1 MLLILQG
8 DNHMLYIYTNPC
20 LFAPPLIAHHPY
32 LCPLTKRQE
41 AGVLVIPSPG
51 IPVNNNYLYAL
62 LIFIFYIHYH
72 YNGSTIDVVRSV
84 KILGVTLQSNLK
96 WNEHI
101 NNIVKKASKRLYF
114 LSQLKRAKVP
124 YIKRLS

>member
-1 MLLILQG
+1 M
-8 DNHMLYIYTNPC
+8 
-20 LFAPPLIAHHPY
+20 
-32 LCPLTKRQE
+32 
-41 AGVLVIPSPG
+41 LVIPSPG
-51 IPVNNNYLYAL
+51 IPVNNNYLYTL

-101 NNIVKKASKRLYF
+101 NNIVKKASKRLDSIF
-114 LSQLKRAKVP
+114 CP
-124 YIKRLS
+124 N